1 MANLFFKGNKIFDH
15 EIICTVCIEASKYFK
30 YVEGDKNFKNQI
42 LFNALA
48 KKRIK
53 PIKNGRK

>member
-15 EIICTVCIEASKYFK
+15 EIICNVCIEALKYFK
-30 YVEGDKNFKNQI
+30 YVEGDENFKSQI
-42 LFNALA
+42 SINALA